1 MKIGYAD
8 MIASLTAKYRLLFSS
23 ANTVEKSSDIDRVTA
38 QRQRRLLLTAIT
50 SAFARGVSVLSA
62 LITVP
67 LALNYLGPEQYGIW
81 VTLSSFALL
90 LAFADLGIGN
100 GVINAVSRYFGMNDI
115 AGMRRCIST
124 AYVILGLTA
133 LAVISLFATLY
144 WFIPWNRVFN
154 VHSAE
159 AIAQAGPA
167 SAVFFLAFA
176 LAIPASIIQRVQSGL
191 QEGVRTN
198 VWTVAANFV
207 SLILLLACIW
217 LRMPL
222 AVLVLVLFFTP
233 IAFNILNA
241 LHSFLI
247 RSPEIRP
254 SIHYFDRSM
263 LKEIMSSGAMF
274 FILQISASVIFASNP
289 FFIAQMLG
297 AEDVATFGVVERL
310 SSVVIVILQ
319 MMLMPLW
326 PAFGEAKAR
335 GDWAWINKAH
345 TISVAIALGLAI
357 ASGAVLVLFGPALLR
372 IWINQDF
379 VAPFALIIA
388 FAVWRILEAYGAA
401 MAAYM
406 NGLHELKPQAVGG
419 PLTATAS
426 VILKFWLVPAYGV
439 TGAVLSMILA
449 YLAFMMP
456 VNAYVLR
463 RSRYQRTD

>member
-1 MKIGYAD
+1 
-8 MIASLTAKYRLLFSS
+8 MIAALTARYRLLFAS
-23 ANTVEKSSDIDRVTA
+23 ANTIGESAGADPIA
-38 QRQRRLLLTAIT
+38 LERQRRLLLTAIT

-100 GVINAVSRYFGMNDI
+100 GVINAVSRYLGVSDI

-133 LAVISLFATLY
+133 LTVMVLFVVMY
-144 WFIPWNRVFN
+144 WFIPWNQVFN
-154 VHSAE
+154 VHSTE
-159 AIAQAGPA
+159 AVAQAGPA

-176 LAIPASIIQRVQSGL
+176 AAIPASIIQRVQSGL

-198 VWTVAANFV
+198 VWAMSANFV
-207 SLILLLACIW
+207 SLALLLICIW
-217 LRMPL
+217 LQMPL

-233 IAFNILNA
+233 IAFNIMNTF
-241 LHSFLI
+241 HTFMV

-254 SIHYFDRSM
+254 ALRYFDRSM
-263 LKEIMSSGAMF
+263 LNEIMTSGAMF
-274 FILQISASVIFASNP
+274 FVLQISASVIFASNP

-297 AEDVATFGVVERL
+297 AADVATFGVVERL
-310 SSVVIVILQ
+310 SSIVIVILQ

-345 TISVAIALGLAI
+345 AISVAIALGLAI
-357 ASGAVLVLFGPALLR
+357 ASGTVLVLFGPAILR
-372 IWINQDF
+372 AWINQDF

-388 FAVWRILEAYGAA
+388 FAVWRILEAYGTS

-406 NGLHELKPQAVGG
+406 NGLHELKPQAIGG
-419 PLTATAS
+419 PLTAISS
-426 VILKFWLVPAYGV
+426 VLLKFWLVPAYGV
-439 TGAVLSMILA
+439 AGAVVSMILA

-456 VNAYVLR
+456 VNVYVLR
-463 RSRYQRTD
+463 RSRYQRTG